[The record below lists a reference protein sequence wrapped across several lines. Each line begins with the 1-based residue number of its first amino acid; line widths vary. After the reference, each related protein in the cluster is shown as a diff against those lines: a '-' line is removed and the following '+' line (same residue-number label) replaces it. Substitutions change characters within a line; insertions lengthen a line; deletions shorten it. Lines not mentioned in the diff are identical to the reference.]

1 MNPPRIFFSL
11 RALAA
16 AAIAAFLS
24 THPVLAQTPEV
35 FLPGGISL
43 SSIYSFTNTVLPA
56 AGLVQGTNG
65 NFYGT
70 TEQIGTNL
78 SGGIFMLTLSGVYS
92 NLVTFDGTNG
102 AVPEG
107 PLFLSTDGN
116 FYGTTA
122 QGGNGNRGT
131 IFRMTHAGV
140 LTTLVKF
147 AGTNGS
153 NPAGGLVLGPHNYYY
168 GTTMTGGAKGYGAV
182 FAWSP
187 KIGLSNLF
195 SFGLTN
201 GSSPQGGVV
210 VDTAGNLYGT
220 TLLGGSAGQ
229 GTIFKLTPTNTL
241 TALVTFQH
249 TNGAFPCGLVASS
262 NTLFG
267 ATFAG
272 GTNDLGE
279 VFSATTAGSLTVLAS
294 FGITN
299 GSNPKGLLLSGRDGY
314 LYGTTLQGGTSGKG
328 VVFRVTT
335 NATTASGG
343 GGRGGRGGGS
353 GTSQAVLTNL
363 ANFSGLNGAF
373 PEAGLMQAND
383 GNIYGTTSSGGAAGY
398 GNIFELSG
406 FPPSIYQQPASQNF
420 VAKGTHH
427 FTVGATGSSP
437 LTYHWMMDGTNLAN
451 GGNISGA
458 TNSQLTIGPAVL
470 ADAGTYSVVV
480 ANAFGSATSAVA
492 TLTIPAPTL
501 TIKSPG
507 QDVTAAL
514 LTIKGTATGAF
525 GVTNVQFQ
533 LNSNVWSSAATTNRW
548 TNWSAVVTLQPGTNV
563 FRAYSVDPVGNHS
576 VTNSLTVFY
585 LTRSPLTLLVNGF
598 GTISHSFTGT
608 NLIVATNYTVTASPK
623 PNNLFS
629 NWTGAINATNNPLTF
644 QMVSNMTL
652 TANFVTNSFLRAA
665 GTYNGLFYVPGAVG
679 AQSSG
684 LLGGLTV
691 GKQGGYTGNLY
702 VGGTKYGVSGGFNL
716 AGDASNQITRA
727 ANLGPILL
735 TMHLDW
741 NSTPPQITGTV
752 QGTNGG
758 AWVAALTNE
767 LAGTGLASAEYTMLI
782 PPGAGA
788 PSNSPGGDGYALIT
802 NHLGSF
808 TVTGALADGATFSQT
823 IAESEALHLPFY
835 ATPYTNGGLLLGWLD
850 LGSGA
855 PAGSLTWIR
864 PTAASGLYPDG
875 YTNVVTVQSSAWSY
889 PVPNTNIVIPLLP
902 ALTGG
907 TGAIPGEARPTGS
920 VVMLLLENLDV
931 SGGFLAAPLVYSV
944 SIDYNNND
952 LAVWSGGPTN
962 SLSSTFAPKTGLL
975 KITFGNGNGSNTTA
989 GTGVILQA
997 HALGGG
1003 YFLTSTNAGGFTL
1016 APTQQQAGLTP

>member
-1 MNPPRIFFSL
+1 MNPPRILFSL

-16 AAIAAFLS
+16 VAIAAFLS
-24 THPVLAQTPEV
+24 TKPVLAQTPEV

-43 SSIYSFTNTVLPA
+43 SSIYSFTNAVLPA
-56 AGLVQGTNG
+56 ASLVQGTNG

-78 SGGIFMLTLSGVYS
+78 SGGIFMLAQSGDLT
-92 NLVTFDGTNG
+92 NLVVFDGANG

-140 LTTLVKF
+140 LTTLAKF

-153 NPAGGLVLGPHNYYY
+153 NPVGGVVLGPHGYYY
-168 GTTMTGGAKGYGAV
+168 GTASSGGAGGYGAV
-182 FAWSP
+182 FAWGP
-187 KIGLSNLF
+187 RIGLSNLF

-210 VDTAGNLYGT
+210 TDPLGNLYGT
-220 TLLGGSAGQ
+220 TLLGGTAGQ

-241 TALVTFQH
+241 TTLVTFQH
-249 TNGAFPCGLVASS
+249 TNGAFPYGLVAPS

-272 GTNDLGE
+272 GTNDFGA
-279 VFSATTAGSLTVLAS
+279 VFSATMSGSLTVLAS

-299 GSNPKGLLLSGRDGY
+299 GSNPKGRVLLAKDGY
-314 LYGTTLQGGTSGKG
+314 LYGTTVQGGTGGKG
-328 VVFRVTT
+328 VVFRVST
-335 NATTASGG
+335 NSTPASGGGG
-343 GGRGGRGGGS
+343 GGRGGRGGGGS
-353 GTSQAVLTNL
+353 GTSLAVLTNL
-363 ANFSGLNGAF
+363 ANFSGPNGAF
-373 PEAGLMQAND
+373 PQAGLMQAND
-383 GNIYGTTSSGGAAGY
+383 GNIYGTTSSGSAGGY
-398 GNIFELSG
+398 GDIFELSG

-420 VAKGTHH
+420 VAKGTSH

-437 LTYHWMMDGTNLAN
+437 LTYHWVMDGSNLAN
-451 GGNISGA
+451 GGNISGV

-501 TIKSPG
+501 SITPPPAHVA
-507 QDVTAAL
+507 QAAL
-514 LTIKGTATGAF
+514 TVAGKASGAF
-525 GVTNVQFQ
+525 GIANVQYQ
-533 LNSNVWSSAATTNRW
+533 LNGGAWSPAASASQW
-548 TNWSAVVTLQPGTNV
+548 TNWTALVTLQPGSNV

-576 VTNSLTVFY
+576 VTNSAAIFY
-585 LTRSPLTLLVNGF
+585 VTRSPLILLVNGF
-598 GTISHSFTGT
+598 GTISHSFLGT
-608 NLIVATNYTVTASPK
+608 NLIVGTNYSVTASPK

-629 NWTGAINATNNPLTF
+629 NWTGSINATNNPLPF

-665 GTYNGLFYVPGAVG
+665 GIYNGLFYVPAAVG

-691 GKQGGYTGNLY
+691 GKQGGYTGHLY
-702 VGGTKYGVSGGFNL
+702 VGGSNYGVSGGFDL
-716 AGDASNQITRA
+716 AGDASNQIARA
-727 ANLGPILL
+727 ANLGPVSL

-741 NSTPPQITGTV
+741 DSTPPQIIGTV

-767 LAGTGLASAEYTMLI
+767 LAGTGLGSAEYTMLI

-788 PSNSPGGDGYALIT
+788 PADSPPGDGYAVIT
-802 NHLGSF
+802 NHLGSL
-808 TVTGALADGATFSQT
+808 TVTGALADGATFSQN
-823 IAESEALHLPFY
+823 IAESELLHVPFY

-855 PAGSLTWIR
+855 PGGSLTWIR
-864 PTAASGLYPDG
+864 PTAANGLYPNG
-875 YTNVVTVQSSAWSY
+875 YTNVVTATISAWSY
-889 PVPNTNIVIPLLP
+889 PAPNTNIIIPLLP
-902 ALTGG
+902 PLTGG
-907 TGAIPGEARPTGS
+907 TGAIPGDAQATG
-920 VVMLLLENLDV
+920 
-931 SGGFLAAPLVYSV
+931 A
-944 SIDYNNND
+944 
-952 LAVWSGGPTN
+952 
-962 SLSSTFAPKTGLL
+962 
-975 KITFGNGNGSNTTA
+975 A
-989 GTGVILQA
+989 GTSAPRKLGRFGRFSVGPAALQR
-997 HALGGG
+997 
-1003 YFLTSTNAGGFTL
+1003 FD
-1016 APTQQQAGLTP
+1016 